1 MRWFG
6 GGGSALTDHAVKE
19 AVFEKSGSDGAL
31 ATQSW
36 GQFAALHKKDES
48 GATVFQLSRNKGD
61 ESSVKVQSARRCV
74 KLTKILRHP
83 CVLPY
88 REGVEKDG
96 GEISFATD
104 EVLPLPA
111 WLERYGKD
119 ADPRTLVWGAR
130 CVLQALSFLHSTKR
144 CHGSLTPD
152 SIYVTAAGDWKLW
165 GFELATS
172 LDPLE
177 PNNEGLGF
185 FRAHESLVDDRYRA
199 PERKRND
206 WEGMSQN
213 KVGSSDVWALSAL
226 LETAYA
232 SRGGAPR
239 ELAVW
244 LKRASNPQ
252 PEKRPSC
259 DQILRGC
266 PLFRGGTLKELT
278 GL

>member
-6 GGGSALTDHAVKE
+6 GGGSALQDHAVKE

-111 WLERYGKD
+111 WLERYGRD
-119 ADPRTLVWGAR
+119 ADPRTLAWGAR
-130 CVLQALSFLHSTKR
+130 CLLQALSFLHSTKR

-199 PERKRND
+199 P
-206 WEGMSQN
+206 
-213 KVGSSDVWALSAL
+213 
-226 LETAYA
+226 
-232 SRGGAPR
+232 
-239 ELAVW
+239 
-244 LKRASNPQ
+244 
-252 PEKRPSC
+252 
-259 DQILRGC
+259 
-266 PLFRGGTLKELT
+266 
-278 GL
+278 